1 MKHRAIDCALAQGS
15 LTLAVLTLGPLSIQ
29 PASAGFSTGSPMIA
43 ARTEH
48 TATLL
53 PNGKVLV
60 AGGTDYT
67 NTLASAELYDPI
79 TGAWTATGSMNT
91 ARDFH
96 TATLLPNGKVLVAGG
111 YDTNGPSLTTAEL
124 YDPAIGTWRYT
135 APPINFH
142 TLHTATLL
150 ADGRV
155 LIALGFPSPPEIY
168 NPTNETWTLAGT
180 PKFARQ
186 DHTATLLPNGKVLVA
201 GGDIAEE
208 TLVPAAELFDPA
220 TLTWTT
226 NGAGVLNFPRYV
238 HTATLLPNGEV
249 LIAGGANFTNY
260 LASAELYNPTNGTWS
275 VVTNMMSSG
284 RGYATATL
292 LPNGTVLVAEGYA
305 NFGAAG
311 DIFDPTTATFSQS
324 GVGWP
329 SAERWQHTATLLPN
343 AKVLIAGG
351 IIGSSVTNSV
361 DIYEVVGGTWSSTG
375 VLGTPR
381 YDHTA
386 TLLPTGKALIAGG
399 INTTALASMEL
410 YDPAIGNNLVTGP
423 LITARYHHTSTLL
436 PSGKVLLTGGTNS
449 SGLVASAE
457 LYDPATGTNSPAG
470 SMSVARY
477 LHTAT
482 LMADGRVLVVG
493 GLGNTGP
500 LASANIYDPAAGT
513 WTPTG
518 SLNTPRF
525 QHTATLIPDGRVF
538 VAGGFDTVP
547 LSTSELYDPATG
559 TWAFSVPI
567 FTARY
572 QHTAT
577 LLPSGKVLVAGG
589 STGGSLA
596 TASAVICDPASGS
609 ANTTLS
615 LPNALFAHTATL
627 LPNGKVLVAGGYDNT
642 ALSSTELYDPVTQLW
657 TTVGSVPF
665 ACYRQSAVLL
675 PNGKV
680 FLTGGYGTFG
690 PLSSQ
695 ALFDVGLGF
704 MNAWQPQI
712 STLTSP
718 ATLTGSLVISGAQFR
733 GISEGSYGASKD
745 SPADYPVTQ
754 LRSVEGERT
763 VFLLS
768 TNWSTNSVACGPL
781 TNFPP
786 GYAMA
791 TVFANGIPSQAAL
804 LEVMKAS
811 AAVMLSNLTQT
822 YDGTAKSVSVTTV
835 PPGLAVIV
843 TYNGSSAAPTNVGN
857 YTVVAL
863 VNDLN
868 YQGGATN
875 TLEIEAP
882 PTRNFGVDVS
892 HYQDASGIPATNW
905 TQMFTQGIRFAFV
918 KASEGLTGPDDPTM
932 TTNLAGAIGAGL
944 QAGVYHFAHPENRP
958 TTNGAVQ
965 EADHFLS
972 YAGTAIGPGSLRPVL
987 DMEETSTNLPPS
999 AMTDWVLAFL
1009 QEVVNNRGAGAEP
1022 IIYCTSGYAATQFD
1036 SRLAGNTLWVSAGGG
1051 NPTNGSPSST
1061 GVFTNW
1067 AFWQYGT
1074 GSAGGISPIDL
1085 DVCHDEFEPLTSYLI
1100 PTPAAG
1106 WHITSA
1112 MADAGGFHVSFT
1124 NVPGTYFTLVATTN
1138 VTAALSNWTALGS
1151 ATEISPGQFL
1161 FTDPQ
1166 ATNLPQRYYR
1176 IRSP

>member
-1 MKHRAIDCALAQGS
+1 
-15 LTLAVLTLGPLSIQ
+15 SIQ
-29 PASAGFSTGSPMIA
+29 PAVAGFSTGSPMIT
-43 ARTEH
+43 ARTDH

-67 NTLASAELYDPI
+67 NVFASAELYDPV

-96 TATLLPNGKVLVAGG
+96 SATLLPNGKVLVAGG
-111 YDTNGPSLTTAEL
+111 YDTNSPSLTTAEL
-124 YDPAIGTWRYT
+124 YDPATGTWRYT

-142 TLHTATLL
+142 TAHTATLL

-155 LIALGFPSPPEIY
+155 LVALGFPSSPEIY
-168 NPTNETWTLAGT
+168 NPSNETWSAAGT

-186 DHTATLLPNGKVLVA
+186 DHTATLLPDGKVLVV
-201 GGDIAEE
+201 GGDIGEQ

-226 NGAGVLNFPRYV
+226 NGAGALNVPRNN

-249 LIAGGANFTNY
+249 LIAGGADFTNY
-260 LASAELYNPTNGTWS
+260 LSSAELYNPTNGTWTLL
-275 VVTNMMSSG
+275 TNLMSSG

-305 NFGAAG
+305 DFGSAG
-311 DIFDPTTATFSQS
+311 DIFNPASGAFAQS
-324 GVGWP
+324 GTGWP
-329 SAERWQHTATLLPN
+329 GTERWQHTATLLPN

-351 IIGSSVTNSV
+351 ILNNAVTNSV
-361 DIYEVVGGTWSSTG
+361 DIYEAVGGAWSSTG
-375 VLGTPR
+375 ALSTAR
-381 YDHTA
+381 YDDTA
-386 TLLPTGKALIAGG
+386 TLLPTGKVLIAGG
-399 INTTALASMEL
+399 IDITALNSMEL
-410 YDPAIGNNLVTGP
+410 YDPATGNNLLTGT

-436 PSGKVLLTGGTNS
+436 PSGKVLLAGGTNS

-457 LYDPATGTNSPAG
+457 LYDPAAGTSSVAA
-470 SMSVARY
+470 SLSVARY
-477 LHTAT
+477 LQTAT

-493 GLGNTGP
+493 GLASTG
-500 LASANIYDPAAGT
+500 AVVNADIYDPVAGT

-518 SLNTPRF
+518 SLHTSRF

-538 VAGGFDTVP
+538 VAGGFNTVP

-559 TWAFSVPI
+559 TWALSVPI

-589 STGGSLA
+589 ASGIGQA
-596 TASAVICDPASGS
+596 INSAVICDPATGS
-609 ANTTLS
+609 AFTTLPLS
-615 LPNALFAHTATL
+615 TSRFAHTATL
-627 LPNGKVLVAGGYDNT
+627 LPNGKVLVAGGFASS
-642 ALSSTELYDPVTQLW
+642 ALFQTELYDPVTQLW
-657 TTVGSVPF
+657 TTVGSLPS

-675 PNGKV
+675 PSGKV
-680 FLTGGYGTFG
+680 FLSGGYGSSG

-695 ALFDVGLGF
+695 ALFDAGLGF
-704 MNAWQPQI
+704 LNAWQPQI
-712 STLTSP
+712 TSLTSP
-718 ATLTGSLVISGAQFR
+718 ATLTGSLVISGARFR
-733 GISEGSYGASKD
+733 GISEGSYGTAKD
-745 SPADYPVTQ
+745 SSADYPVTQ

-768 TNWSTNSVACGPL
+768 TNWSTNSVTCGPL

-804 LEVMKAS
+804 LDVMKAS
-811 AAVMLSNLTQT
+811 AAVTLSNLVQA
-822 YDGTAKSVSVTTV
+822 YDGTAKSVSATTA

-843 TYNGSSAAPTNVGN
+843 TYNGSSAAPTNAGS

-875 TLEIEAP
+875 TLVIEGP
-882 PTRNFGVDVS
+882 PPRNFGVDVS
-892 HYQDASGIPATNW
+892 HFQDAGGIPATNW
-905 TQMFTQGIRFAFV
+905 AQMYAQGIRFAFV

-932 TTNLAGAIGAGL
+932 AANMAGAQGAGL
-944 QAGVYHFAHPENRP
+944 LAGVYHFAHPENRP

-965 EADHFLS
+965 EADHFLN
-972 YAGTAIGPGSLRPVL
+972 YAGSFIGPGRLRPVL
-987 DMEETSTNLPPS
+987 DMEETSSNLPP
-999 AMTDWVLAFL
+999 ATMTDWVLAFL
-1009 QEVVNNRGAGAEP
+1009 QEVASNRGAGATP

-1036 SRLAGNTLWVSAGGG
+1036 SRLAGNALWVSAGGG
-1051 NPTNGSPSST
+1051 SPTNGSPSST

-1067 AFWQYGT
+1067 AFWQYDV

-1100 PTPAAG
+1100 PMPAPG

-1112 MADAGGFHVSFT
+1112 VADVGGFHVSFT
-1124 NVPGTYFTLVATTN
+1124 NVPGTRFTLIASTN
-1138 VTAALSNWTALGS
+1138 VVTPLSNWTVLGAAAES
-1151 ATEISPGQFL
+1151 PPGQFL

-1176 IRSP
+1176 IRWP